1 MFHTRNFICDCETSQ
16 IKNFQFNGVLA
27 FCVNAARTVGFLLSL
42 KLLIAAIHVIQTR
55 EMFLLSKS

>member
-1 MFHTRNFICDCETSQ
+1 
-16 IKNFQFNGVLA
+16 LA